1 MSKQK
6 KPVNISE
13 GYSAFQI
20 MDIKF
25 PEPKWAI
32 PGILPQGLN
41 ILAGKPK
48 RGKSI
53 LALNIGIPVAN
64 GGKALGNIEVQ
75 KGTVIYL
82 ALEDTYRRLQD
93 RLEKM
98 LRYEG
103 PAPDNFYLYTMPFP
117 RMGEG
122 GKKAL
127 TERLQLYPDCRLVII
142 DTLQKFRPISNKS
155 GNAYQEDYQAISG
168 LKELSDELNISF
180 LIIHHL
186 RKTESEDRFDDISG
200 TFGISGAAD
209 GLLLLIRDAGDFI
222 GELRVTG
229 RDMESNE
236 YAMKFNPDILTWNIL
251 GDASELQSTDKKQIL
266 FDTIKNHGEPMSP
279 KEIAEKSGIY
289 DGYVKRML
297 PYLVKEGAVIKVSRG
312 VYRYNDV

>member
-1 MSKQK
+1 MGKQQN
-6 KPVNISE
+6 VNISE

-20 MDIKF
+20 MDIRF
-25 PEPKWAI
+25 PEPTWAI

-53 LALNIGIPVAN
+53 LALNIGVSIAN
-64 GGKALGNIEVQ
+64 GGLALGDIEVE

-103 PAPDNFYLYTMPFP
+103 HAPENLFLYTMPFP

-122 GKKAL
+122 GMDVLKDRIK
-127 TERLQLYPDCRLVII
+127 LYSDCRLVII
-142 DTLQKFRPISNKS
+142 DTLQKFRPIAPKN
-155 GNAYQEDYQAISG
+155 NNPYQEDYKAISD
-168 LKELSDELNISF
+168 LKHISDELNISM
-180 LIIHHL
+180 LIVHHL

-209 GLLLLIRDAGDFI
+209 GLLLLIRAAGDFI
-222 GELRVTG
+222 GELRVNG

-251 GDASELQSTDKKQIL
+251 GDASELQTTDKKQLL
-266 FDTIKNHGEPMSP
+266 FNTIKEHGGPISR
-279 KEIAEKSGIY
+279 KEITDKSGLGV
-289 DGYVKRML
+289 DYVKRML
-297 PYLVKEGAVIKVSRG
+297 PFLLKEGHVSKVG
-312 VYRYNDV
+312 YGLYEYNKAI